1 MKPRTKGERHLHRK
15 FETIS
20 SDSGLTGQE
29 KRAARRVVKR
39 QMSKASRGI
48 DDAVIRNAL
57 DGVDDQEY

>member
-48 DDAVIRNAL
+48 DSTIVKQAL
-57 DGVDDQEY
+57 DGFEGEEF